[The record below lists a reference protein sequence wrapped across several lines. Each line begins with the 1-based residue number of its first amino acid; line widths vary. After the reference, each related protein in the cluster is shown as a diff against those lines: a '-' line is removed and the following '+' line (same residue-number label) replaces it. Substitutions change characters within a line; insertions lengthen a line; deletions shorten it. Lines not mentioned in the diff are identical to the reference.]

1 LPDHDGAG
9 LHRATVDM
17 DGAGAALAGVTAD
30 MRTGQS
36 EMVAQQMDEKGA
48 IFDIG
53 GHRLAVYRQLDC
65 GHA

>member
-1 LPDHDGAG
+1 
-9 LHRATVDM
+9 M
-17 DGAGAALAGVTAD
+17 DRAGAALAGIAAD
-30 MRTGQS
+30 MRPGQP
-36 EMVAQQMDEKGA
+36 EMVAQKMNEKGA